1 MAIIQGVNGIHM
13 NINSSATA
21 GSRILSYGKAIP
33 GTSTWTTLIK
43 FTLISGAASNF
54 GISFRH
60 YAGADR
66 QSGTLAENFWF
77 SQFALYTSNGT
88 TWTETYNAS
97 PWVGPEGNAIVSYR
111 MNNSGTSI
119 SIESLQSDTGAY
131 VSGYCEV
138 QCGKW
143 DQLTISY

>member
-66 QSGTLAENFWF
+66 QSGTLAENFWY
-77 SQFALYTSNGT
+77 SQIGLYYSSGT
-88 TWTETYNAS
+88 TWTETYSAS
-97 PWVGPEGNAIVSYR
+97 AWYSEGNVIVSYR
-111 MNNSGTSI
+111 LNISGTSI
-119 SIESLQSDTGAY
+119 SIEALQSDTGAY
-131 VSGYCEV
+131 VSGYCEI
-138 QCGKW
+138 QCSKW